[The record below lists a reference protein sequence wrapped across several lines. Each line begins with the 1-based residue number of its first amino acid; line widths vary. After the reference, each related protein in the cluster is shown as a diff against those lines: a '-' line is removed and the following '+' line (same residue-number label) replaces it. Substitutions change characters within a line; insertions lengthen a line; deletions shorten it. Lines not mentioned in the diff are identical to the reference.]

1 MSEDDSTRERVS
13 FACDGPAIKPL
24 EAGPTIMA
32 EDDADRANEYEAERE
47 AEIEDELERVD
58 QDPDQ
63 VDAGDDDLG
72 TQNAPR
78 EDAEDAEADN

>member
-1 MSEDDSTRERVS
+1 
-13 FACDGPAIKPL
+13 
-24 EAGPTIMA
+24 MA

-63 VDAGDDDLG
+63 VDDGSGDLG

-78 EDAEDAEADN
+78 EDADELEDIEEAEDVEETGAE